1 MSFNVLTLQRLT
13 DDQIATIHAVDKDIN
28 VRICKAAEAIQYI
41 EETDILLAWGLFDL
55 TPLLEKAPRLKW
67 VQALSSGVDN
77 MLTPEFIN
85 TNILLTNARGIHGIP
100 IAEHVLGMMLN
111 FTRGITIAYDQQK
124 EKKWKHIRQVDEIY
138 EKTIAI
144 IGLGSI
150 GREIAKRAKNMGM
163 RVLATKQIP
172 TTELFVDHLYAPEE
186 IPLILAEADF
196 VVVTLPLTPETTNLF
211 TLKTFQQMKKTA
223 YFINVARGA
232 IVNEP
237 DLITALNSDTI
248 KGAALDVF
256 VEEPLPETSP
266 LWDMP
271 NIFITPHIAAQ
282 SPYYIDRAL
291 KIFTENLNRFL
302 HQADMLN
309 IIDKQKG
316 Y

>member
-13 DDQIATIHAVDKDIN
+13 DDQIATIHAVDKDVN
-28 VRICKAAEAIQYI
+28 VRICKSAEAIHYI

-77 MLTPEFIN
+77 MLTQEFIN

-124 EKKWKHIRQVDEIY
+124 SKRWKHIRQVDEIY
-138 EKTIAI
+138 EKSIAI

-163 RVLATKQIP
+163 TVLATKQTP
-172 TTELFVDHLYAPEE
+172 TTELFVDHLYTSEE
-186 IPLILAEADF
+186 LPLILAEADF

-232 IVNEP
+232 IVNET

-256 VEEPLPETSP
+256 VEEPLPENSP

>member
-1 MSFNVLTLQRLT
+1 MSFNVLSLQRLT
-13 DDQIATIHAVDKDIN
+13 DDQIATIHAVEKDVNI
-28 VRICKAAEAIQYI
+28 RICKAAEAIQYI

-77 MLTPEFIN
+77 MLTPEFMN

-124 EKKWKHIRQVDEIY
+124 AKQWKHIRQVDEIY
-138 EKTIAI
+138 EKSIAI
-144 IGLGSI
+144 IGLGNI

-163 RVLATKQIP
+163 TVLATKQTP
-172 TTELFVDHLYAPEE
+172 ATELFVDHLYTPEE
-186 IPLILAEADF
+186 LPLVLAEADF

-237 DLITALNSDTI
+237 DLIAALNSDTI

-256 VEEPLPETSP
+256 TEEPLPESSP

>member
-1 MSFNVLTLQRLT
+1 
-13 DDQIATIHAVDKDIN
+13 
-28 VRICKAAEAIQYI
+28 
-41 EETDILLAWGLFDL
+41 
-55 TPLLEKAPRLKW
+55 
-67 VQALSSGVDN
+67 
-77 MLTPEFIN
+77 
-85 TNILLTNARGIHGIP
+85 
-100 IAEHVLGMMLN
+100 
-111 FTRGITIAYDQQK
+111 
-124 EKKWKHIRQVDEIY
+124 
-138 EKTIAI
+138 
-144 IGLGSI
+144 
-150 GREIAKRAKNMGM
+150 
-163 RVLATKQIP
+163 
-172 TTELFVDHLYAPEE
+172 
-186 IPLILAEADF
+186 
-196 VVVTLPLTPETTNLF
+196 
-211 TLKTFQQMKKTA
+211 MKKTA

-232 IVNEP
+232 IVNET

-256 VEEPLPETSP
+256 VEEPLPENSP

>member
-1 MSFNVLTLQRLT
+1 MSFNVLSLQRLT
-13 DDQIATIHAVDKDIN
+13 DDQIATIHAVDKDVNI
-28 VRICKAAEAIQYI
+28 RICKAAEAVQYI

-77 MLTPEFIN
+77 MLTPEFMN

-124 EKKWKHIRQVDEIY
+124 AKQWKHIRQVDEMY
-138 EKTIAI
+138 EKSIAI

-150 GREIAKRAKNMGM
+150 GREIAKRVKNMGM
-163 RVLATKQIP
+163 RVLATKQTP
-172 TTELFVDHLYAPEE
+172 TTELFVDHLYTPEE
-186 IPLILAEADF
+186 LPLILAEADF

-211 TLKTFQQMKKTA
+211 TLKTFQKMKKTA

-237 DLITALNSDTI
+237 DLIAALNSDTI

-256 VEEPLPETSP
+256 AEEPLPESSP